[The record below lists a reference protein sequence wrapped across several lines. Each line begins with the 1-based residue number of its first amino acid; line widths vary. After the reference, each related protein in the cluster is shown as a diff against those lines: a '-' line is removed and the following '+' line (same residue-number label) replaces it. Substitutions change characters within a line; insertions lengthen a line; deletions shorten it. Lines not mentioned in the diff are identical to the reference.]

1 MSLSNIAKYHL
12 WVGDQTREILRD
24 LTEEEFSRDLGEPI
38 GAVRDKVMH
47 ILQAF
52 ETCFALL
59 TNDWDSLEK
68 TTKRLE
74 TMNYEE
80 VLQHWEQK
88 DKELQTDCNVKSR
101 KQCQFSVPMAAHLS

>member
-1 MSLSNIAKYHL
+1 MSLSNIAKFHL
-12 WVGDQTREILRD
+12 WVGDQTREVLRD

-74 TMNYEE
+74 TMSYEE

-88 DKELQTDCNVKSR
+88 DKEIADGL
-101 KQCQFSVPMAAHLS
+101 QCQVTKTVSIQHIYHESE